1 MKLSLTRRQFA
12 PVMAGMVAI
21 ATSGILPALAEG
33 LKGTGGPIH
42 GLALGHD
49 LKYGPEFKH
58 FDYVNPDAPKGGSV
72 TFAALGSFDSLNP
85 FIIKGSPGAGSSSI
99 YDTLMV
105 SPQDE
110 IFAQYGLLAESVEV
124 PDDNSWVQYV
134 LREEARFHDGH
145 PIRAEDVI
153 WTFENLRDKGR
164 PFYRYYYGNVEQV
177 VAIDDRTVRF
187 NFKPGDN
194 AELSLI
200 LGQLPVLPK
209 HYWADRDFEKTTLD
223 APLGSAAYRIASV
236 DPGRAVVMER
246 VEDYWAADLPVNKG
260 RDNYASIRYEYYR
273 DPTVAL
279 ESFKAGNIDI
289 RAENTAKFWATA
301 YDIPAVKDGRIIK
314 KEFPHGRSA
323 GMQAY
328 VMNLRNPLFQDVRVR
343 EAIILAWDFEW
354 VNANITYGAY
364 KRTESYFANS
374 ELASSGLPQGEELE
388 ILEGLRGRIP
398 DQVFT
403 EPYALPTTDGSG
415 NNRENLRKAY
425 ELLQQAGWE
434 VKDKKLVNAETGE
447 PFEFEIMLRGEAL
460 VPHTQPLVRSL
471 KRLGIE
477 ANIRAVEDAQ
487 YESRLENY
495 DFDMIVSGWGQSLS
509 PGNEQRDFWGSD
521 TADRPGGRNLIGV
534 RDPAIDEL
542 IELVISAPNRESL
555 VQRTRALDRVL
566 LWNQFVIPMFHINV
580 DRIAYWNRFGIPDK
594 PIPLQG
600 VDTSAW
606 WIDPEKDAALQQKGR
621 N

>member
-1 MKLSLTRRQFA
+1 MMLRISRRQIVPVLAGFVAALTVGPA
-12 PVMAGMVAI
+12 PI
-21 ATSGILPALAEG
+21 LAEG
-33 LKGTGGPIH
+33 LSGTGGPSH
-42 GLALGHD
+42 GLALGHEK
-49 LKYGPEFKH
+49 KYGPDFTH

-99 YDTLMV
+99 YDTLMS

-110 IFAQYGLLAESVEV
+110 IFAQYGLLAETVEV

-153 WTFENLRDKGR
+153 WTFNSLKEKGR

-177 VAIDDRTVRF
+177 VEVDERTVRF
-187 NFKPGDN
+187 DFKPGHN
-194 AELSLI
+194 AELALI

-209 HYWADRDFEKTTLD
+209 HYWETRDFEKTTLEP
-223 APLGSAAYRIASV
+223 PLGSAAYRIASV
-236 DPGRAVVMER
+236 DAGRAVVMER
-246 VEDYWAADLPVNKG
+246 VEDYWGADLPVNKG
-260 RDNYASIRYEYYR
+260 RDNYDRIRYEYYR

-279 ESFKAGNIDI
+279 EAFKAGNIDI
-289 RAENTAKFWATA
+289 RSENTAKFWATA
-301 YDIPAVKDGRIIK
+301 YDIPAVEDGRIIK
-314 KEFPHGRSA
+314 QKFPHSRSA

-328 VMNLRNPLFQDVRVR
+328 VMNTRKPLFQDVRVR
-343 EAIILAWDFEW
+343 EAIINAWDYEW
-354 VNANITYGAY
+354 VNNNITYGAY
-364 KRTESYFANS
+364 TRTQSYFANS
-374 ELASSGLPQGEELE
+374 ELASTGLPQDEELE
-388 ILEGLRGRIP
+388 ILESLRGRIP
-398 DQVFT
+398 DQVFS
-403 EPYALPTTDGSG
+403 EPFSLPETDGSG

-425 ELLQQAGWE
+425 ELLQEAGWV

-447 PFEFEIMLRGEAL
+447 LFRFEIMLRGEAL

-477 ANIRAVEDAQ
+477 ANIRTVEDAQ

-509 PGNEQRDFWGSD
+509 PGNEQRDYWGSD
-521 TADRPGGRNLIGV
+521 TVERPGGRNLIGV
-534 RDPAIDEL
+534 QDDAIDEL
-542 IELVISAPNRESL
+542 IELIISAPNRSSL

-566 LWNQFVIPMFHINV
+566 LWNQFVIPMFHIDA
-580 DRIAYWNRFGIPDK
+580 DRIVYWNRFGMPEDIPFK
-594 PIPLQG
+594 G

-621 N
+621 K